1 MLSEKKHVKMRGKG
15 WPYDFKCIQKLSPDS
30 VKEAIQ
36 TLFPRHDGNDIR
48 EKIRGKLSDKTFKII
63 DTYIEST
70 IYIYIVFMFLS
81 KGEGIRNIILFGNL
95 GLWLLSI
102 RSRKDL
108 HLFKK
113 PFFFFFCA
121 FLGSSVLSAAL
132 SIDPRY
138 SFSQLLGEPLKALL
152 IFPVFATVL
161 ADAQRLRR
169 VAYACLIA
177 ALVIMLNGYY
187 SYLLGHTDVLNPD
200 TWLMHAW
207 YNRFSSYMNIL
218 LSFSFILFF
227 FWKKPSQRALLMLF
241 FFFAVFALILNATR
255 TGLLEF
261 AVIAAIWLMYLA
273 TTKKYRMTKAF
284 VILTFCLFLVASL
297 SWNISPWVREKAART
312 KSDLQTFNY
321 RTIGWTAAL
330 YAFSER
336 PIEGWG
342 YGKTIFRMDEPFHNT
357 PIKKHPAIDDPHNA
371 FFTVM
376 FQQGTVGIIPYVLII
391 GLSCVAF
398 WKEAVR
404 GTGIRSYVLM
414 ACFSVVVGNYIIY
427 AFFNPVTFRHLAVI
441 LGIGMAA
448 VNLHEDRGS

>member
-1 MLSEKKHVKMRGKG
+1 
-15 WPYDFKCIQKLSPDS
+15 
-30 VKEAIQ
+30 
-36 TLFPRHDGNDIR
+36 
-48 EKIRGKLSDKTFKII
+48 LSDKTFKII

-70 IYIYIVFMFLS
+70 IYVYIVFMFLS

-138 SFSQLLGEPLKALL
+138 SFSQLLGDPLKALL

-169 VAYACLIA
+169 AAYACLIA

-187 SYLLGHTDVLNPD
+187 SYLFGHTEVLKPH
-200 TWLMHAW
+200 TWLMKVW

-218 LSFSFILFF
+218 LPFAFILFF
-227 FWKKPSQRALLMLF
+227 FWKKPGQRALLMLF
-241 FFFAVFALILNATR
+241 FFFAVLALILNATR

-261 AVIAAIWLMYLA
+261 AVIAAIWLVYLA
-273 TTKKYRMTKAF
+273 TAKKYRLTKA
-284 VILTFCLFLVASL
+284 VVTLTFCVFLAASL
-297 SWNISPWVREKAART
+297 AWGISPWVREKAMRT
-312 KSDLQTFNY
+312 RSDLPTLNY
-321 RTIGWTAAL
+321 RTVGWSAAL
-330 YAFSER
+330 YAFMER

-342 YGKTIFRMDEPFHNT
+342 YGETIFQMDEPFRNT
-357 PIKKHPAIDDPHNA
+357 PIKTHPLIETPHNT

-376 FQQGTVGIIPYVLII
+376 FHQGTVGIIPYVLII
-391 GLSCVAF
+391 GWACVAF

-427 AFFNPVTFRHLAVI
+427 AFFNPAKFHHLTVI

-448 VNLHEDRGS
+448 VNLHEDRGP